1 MAVLRDLLKYDR
13 RFLIGFIISVL
24 VFSVFPLSL
33 FAPHEQTARR
43 VVTPNL
49 EPSLEHPLGTN
60 ALGQDIRW
68 NLVFALRNSLLISL
82 VAAVLSRLLATFNGL
97 ISGYLGGTT
106 DRVLSTITDSFI
118 VIPRLPILVFLSFV
132 LRGRLSTMGIALLLA
147 LLDWAWPSKRYRSQ
161 VLSLREREFTE
172 TALFSGMK
180 TFSIVSREHL
190 PFLVPF
196 IMADIISGF
205 LWAMGM
211 EITLSV
217 LGLTSLSVPTIGTMI
232 YWANYYQAI
241 LRGTWWWIGPPIV
254 VSIATVIALYLLS
267 VSISEFLDPRTRLQR
282 IRVRAE
288 LG

>member
-1 MAVLRDLLKYDR
+1 M
-13 RFLIGFIISVL
+13 ISVL
-24 VFSVFPLSL
+24 VFLVFPLSL
-33 FAPHEQTARR
+33 FSPYEPTARR
-43 VVTPNL
+43 VVPTNL
-49 EPSLEHPLGTN
+49 APSLEYPLGTN
-60 ALGQDIRW
+60 ALGQDIAW
-68 NLVFALRNSLLISL
+68 NLVFALRNSLAIGLL
-82 VAAVLSRLLATFNGL
+82 AAILSRVLATLNGL

-132 LRGRLSTMGIALLLA
+132 MRGRLSTIGIALLLA
-147 LLDWAWPSKRYRSQ
+147 FLDWAWPSKRYRSQ

-172 TALFSGMK
+172 TALFSGMS
-180 TFSIVSREHL
+180 TFSVVTREHL
-190 PFLVPF
+190 PFLVPY

-217 LGLTSLSVPTIGTMI
+217 LGLTSLSTPTIGTMI

-241 LRGTWWWIGPPIV
+241 LQGTWWWIGPPVV

-267 VSISEFLDPRTRLQR
+267 VSLSEFLDPRTRLQR
-282 IRVRAE
+282 IKVRPEAS
-288 LG
+288 

>member
-1 MAVLRDLLKYDR
+1 
-13 RFLIGFIISVL
+13 
-24 VFSVFPLSL
+24 
-33 FAPHEQTARR
+33 
-43 VVTPNL
+43 
-49 EPSLEHPLGTN
+49 
-60 ALGQDIRW
+60 
-68 NLVFALRNSLLISL
+68 
-82 VAAVLSRLLATFNGL
+82 
-97 ISGYLGGTT
+97 
-106 DRVLSTITDSFI
+106 
-118 VIPRLPILVFLSFV
+118 
-132 LRGRLSTMGIALLLA
+132 MGIALLLA